1 MTINDASEHVSVRA
15 ARFDR
20 PMRALAIDPNYSDAH
35 LEELV
40 RVAAE
45 RARETA
51 RAEGYAAGW
60 SQGRQAAGKQAQ
72 AESLAVAG
80 QIAAQRT
87 AVGRQLQQLLTA
99 LAEATVA
106 ARQVMAPDWIEVA
119 DVLASG
125 ALHLAASALGRELQS
140 VDGQVAEAVA
150 SALRQLA
157 EPGEAVVHLNP
168 AEADLVDPIAAG
180 VRVIADPEIA
190 PGTVTVLTPA
200 QRLRHDLPAALAAAE
215 EVLRA

>member
-1 MTINDASEHVSVRA
+1 MTINDASEHVTVRA

-20 PMRALAIDPNYSDAH
+20 PMRSLAIDPNYSDAH

-72 AESLAVAG
+72 AESQVV
-80 QIAAQRT
+80 AAQFEAQR
-87 AVGRQLQQLLTA
+87 AAIGQQLQQLLTA
-99 LAEATVA
+99 LAQATAA
-106 ARQVMAPDWIEVA
+106 ARQVSAPDWIEVA

-125 ALHLAASALGRELQS
+125 ALHLAASALGRELKS
-140 VDGQVAEAVA
+140 VDDEVAEAVA
-150 SALRQLA
+150 GALRQLA

-180 VRVIADPEIA
+180 IRVIADPDIA

-215 EVLRA
+215 EVLRS

>member
-20 PMRALAIDPNYSDAH
+20 PMRSLAIDPNYSDAH

-72 AESLAVAG
+72 AESQVVAG
-80 QIAAQRT
+80 QIEAERAA
-87 AVGRQLQQLLTA
+87 GNRQLQQLLTA
-99 LAEATVA
+99 LAEAAAA
-106 ARQVMAPDWIEVA
+106 ARRVSAPDWIEVA

-140 VDGQVAEAVA
+140 VDDEVAEAVA
-150 SALRQLA
+150 GALRQLA

-168 AEADLVDPIAAG
+168 AEAGLVDPIAAG
-180 VRVIADPEIA
+180 VRVVADPDIA
-190 PGTVTVLTPA
+190 LGTVTVLTPA

>member
-1 MTINDASEHVSVRA
+1 MTINDASEQVSIRP
-15 ARFDR
+15 ARLDR

-60 SQGRQAAGKQAQ
+60 SQGRQAAGRQAAIESQ
-72 AESLAVAG
+72 AVVSQIEAQRLAVSH
-80 QIAAQRT
+80 
-87 AVGRQLQQLLTA
+87 QLQQLLIG
-99 LAEATVA
+99 LAEATAA
-106 ARQVMAPDWIEVA
+106 ARQAVAPDWIEVA
-119 DVLASG
+119 DVLAAG
-125 ALHLAASALGRELQS
+125 ALHLAASALGRELKS
-140 VDGQVAEAVA
+140 VDNQVGEAVA

-157 EPGEAVVHLNP
+157 EPGEAVIHLNP
-168 AEADLVDPIAAG
+168 VEAALVDPATMG
-180 VRVIADPEIA
+180 VRVIADPDIA
-190 PGTVTVLTPA
+190 PGAVIVLTPA